1 MEKEQE
7 DLHKQRKNYIKMK
20 RNKRTLQLNLKDLR
34 SSLAKDKKFLTEQ
47 LKTKRLEMLGDKDKR
62 DAAGISNQKSW
73 ESEIKKQTLNEEIS
87 IEDSLKEKEES
98 IKKMELDLEVL
109 GIDVEDLKLELMID
123 LEFVNNKT
131 ESVI

>member
-1 MEKEQE
+1 
-7 DLHKQRKNYIKMK
+7 
-20 RNKRTLQLNLKDLR
+20 
-34 SSLAKDKKFLTEQ
+34 
-47 LKTKRLEMLGDKDKR
+47 MLGDKDKR

>member
-7 DLHKQRKNYIKMK
+7 DLHKQRKNYIKIK
-20 RNKRTLQLNLKDLR
+20 RSKRTLQLNLKDLR
-34 SSLAKDKKFLTEQ
+34 SSLAKDKKFLMES
-47 LKTKRLEMLGDKDKR
+47 LKTKRLEMLGDKEKR
-62 DAAGISNQKSW
+62 DAQGISNQKSW